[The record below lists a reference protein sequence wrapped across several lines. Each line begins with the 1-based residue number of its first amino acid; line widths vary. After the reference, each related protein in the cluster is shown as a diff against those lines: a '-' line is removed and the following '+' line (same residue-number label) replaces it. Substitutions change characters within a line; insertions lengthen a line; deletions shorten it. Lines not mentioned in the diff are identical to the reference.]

1 MSFLC
6 PRECRAPAPMQLGFS
21 RYPEG
26 GCYEIKMV
34 VTSFSDRIWGRH
46 ESRGD
51 DLIIARASE
60 ERAPPWVSAPKKHSP
75 SPREGRA
82 GRGGFREFCCRFTT
96 LGAP

>member
-1 MSFLC
+1 
-6 PRECRAPAPMQLGFS
+6 MQLGFS

-60 ERAPPWVSAPKKHSP
+60 ERAPPWVNAPKKYSP
-75 SPREGRA
+75 SPPRGTSRE
-82 GRGGFREFCCRFTT
+82 RGI
-96 LGAP
+96 P